1 MTCKIELARRAAK
14 DLDALPPLDR
24 VRIVG
29 MLHARRHSPV
39 GNVSRQRETFP
50 DYRLRVGDYRGLLAI
65 EAGTIVIYACAIA
78 AKFTDKARPI

>member
-24 VRIVG
+24 VRIAG
-29 MLHARRHSPV
+29 KLDARRPGLV
-39 GNVSRQRETFP
+39 GDVSRLRETFP
-50 DYRLRVGDYRGLLAI
+50 DHRLRVGDYRALLAI
-65 EAGTIVIYACAIA
+65 GAGTIVIYPCAIA